1 MDSLFDS
8 VHALPLRTKD
18 SPSILRVL
26 DSITPRVFYWRPMKS
41 DCELRVDMCDSVVN
55 DTLFPSSWNLNDTA
69 LVPMRKACAI
79 GDSVYCVSS
88 RWVNDSASLDGVQE
102 RADTVWHTSLYY
114 VEKIPECA
122 SVNSISFGSLVLGK
136 KFTIVRELMVP
147 DESETS
153 CGPSTKK
160 DLFVYDIQ
168 RMRFF
173 PDTLDVDS
181 LYGIWKSKA
190 TVVK

>member
-1 MDSLFDS
+1 M
-8 VHALPLRTKD
+8 
-18 SPSILRVL
+18 
-26 DSITPRVFYWRPMKS
+26 
-41 DCELRVDMCDSVVN
+41 
-55 DTLFPSSWNLNDTA
+55 
-69 LVPMRKACAI
+69 
-79 GDSVYCVSS
+79 
-88 RWVNDSASLDGVQE
+88 
-102 RADTVWHTSLYY
+102 
-114 VEKIPECA
+114 
-122 SVNSISFGSLVLGK
+122 NSISFGSLVLGK